1 MKAFGTNLIVK
12 PLYYNK
18 TKGGI
23 EIPMSE
29 FDRPNSIIEA
39 EVMSVGDGGHMGTKV
54 NMRLK
59 KGDKVYYK
67 ASSGFKFTNEDEE
80 FRVLS
85 IGDILAKV

>member
-23 EIPMSE
+23 ELPMSE
-29 FDRPNSIIEA
+29 FERPNALIEA
-39 EVMSVGDGGHMGTKV
+39 EVVSVGDGLHLGNKV
-54 NMRLK
+54 NMKLK
-59 KGDKVYYK
+59 EGEKIYYK
-67 ASSGFKFTNEDEE
+67 ASSGFKFTKEDEE

-85 IGDILAKV
+85 ITEVLAKV